1 MAGSRFEVK
10 RPARRRLPVLG
21 AFVIAVGVSGYA
33 FEHTSAS
40 PSLPMNGVLSAG
52 HHAAP
57 AKPASSG
64 GSGGATS
71 NVATAQLSSVSTAS
85 NTSSNGPTQQHP
97 AHHPPPNQKFSCTWT
112 DSKGHSHKFND
123 NDNGKY
129 DQVDEPCDPNSGTST
144 EPPQKPL
151 PPHSCTYTKTEGN
164 GRVHTKIYHD
174 HDPNNKTENANQQAK
189 EPCEPSGDLQ

>member
-21 AFVIAVGVSGYA
+21 AFVIAVGVSGSA

-57 AKPASSG
+57 AKPANAG
-64 GSGGATS
+64 GSGGGTTS
-71 NVATAQLSSVSTAS
+71 NVASAQVTSASV
-85 NTSSNGPTQQHP
+85 TSSNSTNAPTP
-97 AHHPPPNQKFSCTWT
+97 AAKHHPPNNRFTCTWT
-112 DSKGHSHKFND
+112 DNKGHTHKFND

-129 DQVDEPCDPNSGTST
+129 DQLDEPCDPNAGTST

-151 PPHSCTYTKTEGN
+151 PPHSCTYTKTTPD
-164 GRVHTKIYHD
+164 GRTHTKIYHD
-174 HDPNNKTENANQQAK
+174 HDPNNPNGKDHPN
-189 EPCEPSGDLQ
+189 EPCEPSGDQV